1 MNEYFQ
7 CVSLINDNY
16 ALDLQVFFFHHVRFF
31 FLFRIDCVALH
42 LRIVTS
48 ARLLH
53 KMMAKIE
60 GTSFYWLDGCFFNR
74 LTIVYTYRAH
84 FSNDSQWNE
93 KHLFILITSW
103 MHSIVSDLIF
113 TIAVPFSMFQFCS
126 SLFSFNFFYLAYWL
140 AHQATTW
147 SLWFRT
153 NERRSTEP
161 KQTKPNR
168 TKP

>member
-16 ALDLQVFFFHHVRFF
+16 ALDLQVFFSITSDSFF
-31 FLFRIDCVALH
+31 SLVSIVWRCTYESWPQQDCW
-42 LRIVTS
+42 
-48 ARLLH
+48 H